1 MRYLKSRI
9 SRFFNRLF
17 PCKFNEPLCKDNFFG
32 CRCGKN
38 FFSSKQT
45 TTGVESIADPYKDVR
60 EKLNAWLTGPTGI
73 GQPAEQYKGEMVAP
87 MSEQEKKSLGWL
99 GEYETA
105 GPSAT
110 RTAATGEIG
119 KILGGQYDPT
129 SSPYYQAVKAEAA
142 RNLEK
147 SMSDIA
153 DVSAGKGRYM
163 TGARV
168 SEQGEAS
175 KDIALG
181 LNTVLG
187 QLADQERQ
195 RMFGVLPIAEQYATT
210 EEEAPL
216 RKTAALQE
224 YGALPRAQQ
233 QAYDQAIYNEWLR
246 STQEWPLNIAQLAS
260 GVQQAPLYGQTG
272 YQPSQFSQLVG
283 PISTIASKIFGNKKT
298 A

>member
-1 MRYLKSRI
+1 MKRLKSRI
-9 SRFFNRLF
+9 SRFFNWLF
-17 PCKFNEPLCKDNFFG
+17 PCGFNEPLCKDNFFG

-38 FFSSKQT
+38 FFSSKKE
-45 TTGVESIADPYKDVR
+45 TGEVSTLADPYKDVR
-60 EKLNAWLTGPTGI
+60 EQLNAWLTGTTGI
-73 GQPAEQYKGEMVAP
+73 GKPAEQYKGELVAP
-87 MSEQEKKSLGWL
+87 LSGQEEESLDWL
-99 GEYETA
+99 GEYAKA

-110 RTAATGEIG
+110 RTAATGEIS

-147 SMSDIA
+147 SMADIA

-187 QLADQERQ
+187 QLSEAERQ

-210 EEEAPL
+210 EEQAPL

-233 QAYDQAIYNEWLR
+233 QAYDQALYNEWLR
-246 STQEWPLNIAQLAS
+246 STQEWPLNIAQLAA
-260 GVQQAPLYGQTG
+260 GVQQAPLYGQVG
-272 YQPSQFSQLVG
+272 YSPSTFSQLAS
-283 PISTIASKIFGNKKT
+283 PIATIASKIFK
-298 A
+298 